1 MTRVNVSCMSAIPS
15 LVQGFR
21 EARRL
26 PTFHPPI
33 ALAAFGDCIEHIII
47 GQDARVTS
55 ECQAVT
61 SDDFDP
67 EFGASCPK
75 IWVK

>member
-1 MTRVNVSCMSAIPS
+1 MTRVNVSCMSATPS

-47 GQDARVTS
+47 SQDTRVTS
-55 ECQAVT
+55 ECHPMILIWRA
-61 SDDFDP
+61 SLLDP
-67 EFGASCPK
+67 KYG
-75 IWVK
+75 